1 MPASQQPG
9 MGAIPFAGGVAFRV
23 WAPFASSVNVAG
35 VFNNWNTQASPLTS
49 EGNGYWSGDL
59 AAAALNDQYK
69 HVVTNTA
76 LPASA
81 VEERSVRAVDDQL
94 RRQQYRLIDRFPLAG
109 AGLFHAF
116 LERDGDL

>member
-1 MPASQQPG
+1 MPASQRPG

-59 AAAALNDQYK
+59 ATAALNDQYK
-69 HVVTNTA
+69 FVVTNTA
-76 LPASA
+76 LPTP
-81 VEERSVRAVDDQL
+81 L
-94 RRQQYRLIDRFPLAG
+94 WKIIDRFPMAG
-109 AGLFHAF
+109 PGLFHAF